1 MQVMRI
7 ATDGFETDSD
17 TKGGLSPAESSRH
30 VIFRIA
36 ELSFW
41 ATNNQSKPGLY

>member
-17 TKGGLSPAESSRH
+17 TKGGLCPAESSRH
-30 VIFRIA
+30 VIFSRALLLLKLKIFYI
-36 ELSFW
+36 S
-41 ATNNQSKPGLY
+41 